1 MVAGRPSPGL
11 QPPAA
16 VVELAAERPVQAVWI
31 NDDGGMTF
39 RLGEG
44 PEAEFMK
51 WCPRTSGI
59 DARDE
64 LARLH
69 WAASFVT
76 VPQARASGCDEE
88 STFVLTR
95 PIDGENAVS
104 GRWLGEPRSAV
115 TAIGAGLRCLHD
127 ALPVTECPFSWMADV
142 RLARVREAHRAGALR
157 PEHWDDEHRGLTIDD
172 VLRVLADPPRVD
184 KLVVCHGDA
193 CAPNTIITA
202 GGDVAGHV
210 DLGALGIADRWADLA
225 VATWSTIWNYGPG
238 FEQDLLDAYG
248 IDVDPVRTA
257 YYRLLWDVSP

>member
-11 QPPAA
+11 KPPVA
-16 VVELAAERPVQAVWI
+16 VIELAAGRPVEAVWA
-31 NDDGGMTF
+31 NEAGGLTF

-64 LARLH
+64 LARLR
-69 WAASFVT
+69 WASSFVT
-76 VPQARASGCDEE
+76 VPQARAEGYDEE
-88 STFVLTR
+88 STFLLTG

-104 GRWLGEPRSAV
+104 GRWLGEPRRAV
-115 TAIGAGLRCLHD
+115 TAIGAGLRGLHD
-127 ALPVTECPFSWMADV
+127 ALPVTQCPFSWMADV
-142 RLARVREAHRAGALR
+142 RLARVTEAHRAGALR
-157 PEHWDDEHRGLTIDD
+157 PEDWDDAHRGLAIDQ
-172 VLRVLADPPRVD
+172 VLRVLADPPSID

-193 CAPNTIITA
+193 CAPNTILA
-202 GGDVAGHV
+202 AVGNVAGHV

-225 VATWSTIWNYGPG
+225 VATWSPIWQYGPG

-248 IDVDPVRTA
+248 VDADPVRTA